1 MATRAAPNELRDFLD
16 QLKQWTLFAAN
27 QSLPAGGRA
36 FISIHQLKR
45 YLDKERLRKLLFY
58 VQRTSHNQEV
68 IQDKYIVVFAILLKI
83 GKGAYISHFTSHDS
97 LADDRLP
104 FEHPNGWFG
113 ESTSFFEEFYKAQ
126 WPFCAKR
133 LERGRFTDK
142 CVPEEMVIPF
152 KRMEVLKQGPNST
165 VFRVEVFPEYNYLT
179 QDEHDKPTTNV
190 FILKSCRSNRRK
202 FYDNEVET
210 YRALSNHPTGGDAL
224 QYIAHFYGSWTQGD
238 TCNILREYV
247 GGGTLTEYFNKTEPP
262 MSKEHILKFWEN
274 FIQITKPIASI
285 HHYPDPANAHSY
297 QQGLHNDIKPDNIL
311 VSEPYGESPYDVFF
325 KLSDL
330 GLAGYVLASDSDHEV
345 HSRDVHGTQMYSAP
359 EYFRGEGDSFK
370 RQSIKQANP
379 SKDIW
384 SLACMLSEAATW
396 SVFGAK
402 GWIDYHDK
410 RKTATSAVPSIRN
423 TAYSG
428 CFHDGTK
435 VLPVV
440 RTQHREVIH
449 KRRINIDGI
458 MPEVIHTI
466 EKMMGHKDY
475 RPTALAVYEHITEAL
490 DLARPLEPTAVT
502 QSPAQRSPPPVLPH
516 EGLGLRIGQIPMQS
530 PTHHFPSPSNIIEE
544 KRKTSNYVP
553 RTPGSASRVMSYRY
567 DSPSASPMVAKE
579 GSDLPY
585 ANIDGVLEWI
595 SKKKS
600 SSAVRL
606 KDQDWLHRLHGRD
619 QIFLIDDS
627 NSMKKHWEQV
637 RRVFEALAYL
647 VKELDPDGIELRFTN
662 NCSLDDRSKDRRNL
676 IRTLKRVT
684 PSGQCQMGLAL
695 SKILPRYPQNQPDK
709 RSSWRPAPAEKTGMN
724 IYIFTDGVWSKENN
738 CVETTVQHIELLVDK
753 LVQSGQLQGVG
764 IQFIRFGDDQ
774 VGRERLDFLDNDG
787 LQNYR
792 VATDIVDTEP
802 ATGNVFKMLLA
813 STDRSWDVQYS

>member
-45 YLDKERLRKLLFY
+45 YLDKERLRKLLCY

-384 SLACMLSEAATW
+384 SLACVLSEAATW

-502 QSPAQRSPPPVLPH
+502 QSPAQRSPPP
-516 EGLGLRIGQIPMQS
+516 
-530 PTHHFPSPSNIIEE
+530 
-544 KRKTSNYVP
+544 
-553 RTPGSASRVMSYRY
+553 
-567 DSPSASPMVAKE
+567 
-579 GSDLPY
+579 
-585 ANIDGVLEWI
+585 
-595 SKKKS
+595 
-600 SSAVRL
+600 
-606 KDQDWLHRLHGRD
+606 
-619 QIFLIDDS
+619 IFLIDDS

-662 NCSLDDRSKDRRNL
+662 NCSLDDRSKDQRNL

-792 VATDIVDTEP
+792 VATDVVDTEP